1 MSLAGPVTPG
11 AWRPRVADVTD
22 SKPLDSRTE
31 LGEFLKTRRA
41 RLTPADVGLPV
52 YTGARRVP
60 GLRREEVALLA
71 GMSVEYYTRIERGS
85 FTAIS
90 DSVLDGI
97 AHALHLDDAE
107 QAHLRTLAGTP
118 SGRLPRRPP
127 ARRRVRPSIQR
138 VLDAM
143 PLTPA
148 FVLSPR
154 TDILAT
160 NTLGRAVNQPLH
172 ESQGEHVNHARY
184 LFLDRRSA
192 EFWRDWAKI
201 ADQTVATM
209 RAEAGRNPFD
219 RDITDLVGELA
230 TRSDEFRTRWAT
242 HNVRLHTHG
251 TKRIHHPLVGD
262 LDLPYETIPLPADP
276 GQSLL
281 IYTPDPHSRT
291 QEALNLLA
299 SWTADPEQDP
309 APHRSLPSA
318 TIPPPAEGPH
328 SRAPADN

>member
-1 MSLAGPVTPG
+1 M
-11 AWRPRVADVTD
+11 TD
-22 SKPLDSRTE
+22 SQPRDSRTE
-31 LGEFLKTRRA
+31 LGEFLQTRRA

-52 YTGARRVP
+52 YTGGRRVP

-85 FTAIS
+85 FTGIS
-90 DSVLDGI
+90 EGVLDGI
-97 AHALHLDDAE
+97 AHALRLDDAE
-107 QAHLRTLAGTP
+107 QAHLKALAGTP
-118 SGRLPRRPP
+118 ARRTPQRRQP
-127 ARRRVRPSIQR
+127 ARQRVRPAIQR

-148 FVLSPR
+148 FVLSSR
-154 TDILAT
+154 GDVLAS
-160 NTLGRAVNQPLH
+160 NALGRAVNQPLH
-172 ESQGEHVNHARY
+172 ESQGEHVNHARF
-184 LFLDRRSA
+184 LFLDPRSA
-192 EFWRDWAKI
+192 EFWRDWSTI
-201 ADQTVATM
+201 ADQTVATL

-219 RDITDLVGELA
+219 RDLTDLVGELA

-281 IYTPDPHSRT
+281 IYTPEPQSRT

-299 SWTADPEQDP
+299 SWNADPP
-309 APHRSLPSA
+309 PS
-318 TIPPPAEGPH
+318 TTP
-328 SRAPADN
+328 RAASTPEAGRTP

>member
-1 MSLAGPVTPG
+1 M
-11 AWRPRVADVTD
+11 TD
-22 SKPLDSRTE
+22 SQPHDARTE
-31 LGEFLKTRRA
+31 LGEFLQTRRA
-41 RLTPADVGLPV
+41 RLTPTDVGLPV
-52 YTGARRVP
+52 YTGGRRVP

-85 FTAIS
+85 FTGIS

-97 AHALHLDDAE
+97 AHALRLDDAE
-107 QAHLRTLAGTP
+107 QAHLKALAGTP
-118 SGRLPRRPP
+118 TRRAPQRRQP
-127 ARRRVRPSIQR
+127 ARQRVRPAIQR

-143 PLTPA
+143 PHTPA
-148 FVLSPR
+148 FVLSSR
-154 TDILAT
+154 GDVLAT
-160 NTLGRAVNQPLH
+160 NALGRAVNQPLY
-172 ESQGEHVNHARY
+172 ESQGEHVNHARF

-192 EFWRDWAKI
+192 EFWRDWSTI
-201 ADQTVATM
+201 ADQTVATL

-219 RDITDLVGELA
+219 RDLTDLIGELA

-281 IYTPDPHSRT
+281 IYTPEPHSST

-299 SWTADPEQDP
+299 SWTGDPHPD
-309 APHRSLPSA
+309 ATPHLS
-318 TIPPPAEGPH
+318 PPPGIQNAENLEPVAGTEQPTR
-328 SRAPADN
+328 SRPDDSDQTR